1 MKSRVLIIEDELDLQ
16 ENLKDIL
23 EINNLEVWTAVD
35 GDAALKIIEKTAIDL
50 IISDILMPRLDGIS
64 FLSEIKL
71 RKGFENTP
79 IILLSGKSSR
89 EDQRFGIEQG
99 ADDYLVKPVSSR
111 ILLNAVFSG
120 LEKRKKR
127 EDWAKFKLESA
138 LKENRKV
145 TFHEFRT
152 PLTGVLSVFELMES
166 MLDNV
171 DKNEFKEL
179 IQIGKDAANRITEN
193 LNKLSI
199 FHRLDQLPVLIS
211 DFKFDQDLLKKI
223 SKGNYS
229 KLTVLSWSSDN
240 LISLDYNLFNFLIKE
255 LIDNSVKF
263 SIFNAPIYLSYDA
276 GLFTI
281 TNLQNINPEIGIFE
295 PKPFSQINR
304 IAVEQQGLGLGLF
317 ISKRI
322 ASLHNIFFK
331 CEIELDFTFKVTVD
345 FQPSTIK
352 DSVLLQQ

>member
-1 MKSRVLIIEDELDLQ
+1 MKNKVLIIEDELDLQ

-23 EINNLEVWTAVD
+23 EFNNLEVWTAVD
-35 GDAALKIIEKTAIDL
+35 GEDALIIIENTAFDL

-71 RKGFENTP
+71 RKGFENIP
-79 IILLSGKSSR
+79 FILLSGKSSR
-89 EDQRFGIEQG
+89 EDQRYGIEQG

-111 ILLNAVFSG
+111 ILLNAVFSN

-127 EDWAKFKLESA
+127 EDWAQFKLENA
-138 LKENRKV
+138 LKEDRKII
-145 TFHEFRT
+145 FHEFRT

-166 MLDNV
+166 MLDNK
-171 DKNEFKEL
+171 DEHEFREL
-179 IQIGKDAANRITEN
+179 IQIGKQSANRITES

-199 FHRLDQLPVLIS
+199 FNRLDHLSVSIS

-229 KLTVLSWSSDN
+229 RITISSWSSEK
-240 LISLDYNLFNFLIKE
+240 LISLDFNLFNFLIKE
-255 LIDNSVKF
+255 LIDNAVKF
-263 SIFNAPIYLSYDA
+263 SIFNSPIYLSYDA
-276 GLFTI
+276 GLFTL
-281 TNLQNINPEIGIFE
+281 TNLQNISSEIAVYE

-304 IAVEQQGLGLGLF
+304 ITVEQQGLGLGLF
-317 ISKRI
+317 ICKRI

-331 CEIELDFTFKVTVD
+331 CEIQLDFTFKVTVD
-345 FQPSTIK
+345 FQSSIRQ
-352 DSVLLQQ
+352 DLVLA